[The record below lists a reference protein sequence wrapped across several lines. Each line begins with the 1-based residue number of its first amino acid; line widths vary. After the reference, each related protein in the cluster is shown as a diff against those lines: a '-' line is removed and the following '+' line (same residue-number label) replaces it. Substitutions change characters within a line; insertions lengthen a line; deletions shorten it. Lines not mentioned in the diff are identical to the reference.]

1 MSDPWPTDLRYSKD
15 AKTLTIVFDDGV
27 EHVLPAEYMR
37 VYSPSAEVR
46 GHGVGQEIL
55 QAGKRHV
62 AITAIEPVGN
72 YAIKPTFDDG
82 HNSGIFS
89 WETLFDLAT
98 NQAARWADYTARLSA
113 AGASREPLPAD
124 TQVIKFMPS

>member
-1 MSDPWPTDLRYSKD
+1 MTPQTIKLHKKSRLLELGYADGTRYQ
-15 AKTLTIVFDDGV
+15 L
-27 EHVLPAEYMR
+27 EAELLR

-55 QAGKRHV
+55 QVGKRHV

-98 NQAARWADYTARLSA
+98 NQVARWANYTARLSA

>member
-1 MSDPWPTDLRYSKD
+1 MTPRTIKLHKKSRLLELGYADGTRYQ
-15 AKTLTIVFDDGV
+15 L
-27 EHVLPAEYMR
+27 EAELLR

-55 QAGKRHV
+55 QGGKRHV
-62 AITAIEPVGN
+62 AISAIEPVGN

-98 NQAARWADYTARLSA
+98 NQAARWVNYTARLSA

>member
-1 MSDPWPTDLRYSKD
+1 MTPQTIKLHKKSRLLELGYADGTRYQ
-15 AKTLTIVFDDGV
+15 L
-27 EHVLPAEYMR
+27 EAELLR

-113 AGASREPLPAD
+113 AGASRDPLPAD

>member
-1 MSDPWPTDLRYSKD
+1 MTPQTIKLHKKSRLLELGYADGTRYQ
-15 AKTLTIVFDDGV
+15 L
-27 EHVLPAEYMR
+27 EAELLR

-98 NQAARWADYTARLSA
+98 TQAARWADYTARLSA

-124 TQVIKFMPS
+124 TQVIKFIPS

>member
-1 MSDPWPTDLRYSKD
+1 MTPQTIKLHKKSRLLELGYADGTRYQ
-15 AKTLTIVFDDGV
+15 L
-27 EHVLPAEYMR
+27 EAELLR

-113 AGASREPLPAD
+113 SGASREPLPAD

>member
-1 MSDPWPTDLRYSKD
+1 MTPQTIKLHKKSRLLELGYADGTRYQ
-15 AKTLTIVFDDGV
+15 L
-27 EHVLPAEYMR
+27 EAELMR

-62 AITAIEPVGN
+62 AITVIEPVGN

>member
-1 MSDPWPTDLRYSKD
+1 MTPQTIKLHKKSRLLELGYADGTRYQ
-15 AKTLTIVFDDGV
+15 L
-27 EHVLPAEYMR
+27 EAELLR

-55 QAGKRHV
+55 QVGKRHV
-62 AITAIEPVGN
+62 AISAIEPVGN

-89 WETLFDLAT
+89 WETLFDLAI
-98 NQAARWADYTARLSA
+98 NQAARWANYTARLST
-113 AGASREPLPAD
+113 AGASREPLPAN

>member
-1 MSDPWPTDLRYSKD
+1 MTPQTIKLHKKSRLLELGYADGTRYQ
-15 AKTLTIVFDDGV
+15 L
-27 EHVLPAEYMR
+27 EAELLR

-89 WETLFDLAT
+89 WKTLFDLAT

>member
-1 MSDPWPTDLRYSKD
+1 MTPQTIKLYKKSRLLELGYADGTRYQ
-15 AKTLTIVFDDGV
+15 L
-27 EHVLPAEYMR
+27 EAELLR

-55 QAGKRHV
+55 QVGKRHV
-62 AITAIEPVGN
+62 AISAIEPVGN

-98 NQAARWADYTARLSA
+98 NQAARWANYTARLST
-113 AGASREPLPAD
+113 AGASREPLPAN

>member
-1 MSDPWPTDLRYSKD
+1 MTPQTIKLHKKSRLLELGYADGTRYQ
-15 AKTLTIVFDDGV
+15 L
-27 EHVLPAEYMR
+27 EAELLR

-113 AGASREPLPAD
+113 AGASRELLPAD

>member
-1 MSDPWPTDLRYSKD
+1 MTPQTIKLHKKSRLLELGYADGTRYQ
-15 AKTLTIVFDDGV
+15 L
-27 EHVLPAEYMR
+27 EAELLR

-113 AGASREPLPAD
+113 AGASREPLPDD
-124 TQVIKFMPS
+124 TQVIKFIPS

>member
-1 MSDPWPTDLRYSKD
+1 MTPQTIKLHKKSRLLELGYADGTRYQ
-15 AKTLTIVFDDGV
+15 L
-27 EHVLPAEYMR
+27 EAELLR

-55 QAGKRHV
+55 QVGKRHV
-62 AITAIEPVGN
+62 AISAIEPVGN

>member
-1 MSDPWPTDLRYSKD
+1 MTPQTIKLHKKSRLLELGYADGTRYQ
-15 AKTLTIVFDDGV
+15 L
-27 EHVLPAEYMR
+27 EAELLR

-124 TQVIKFMPS
+124 TQVIKFVPS

>member
-1 MSDPWPTDLRYSKD
+1 MTPQTIKLHKKSRLLELGYADGTRYQ
-15 AKTLTIVFDDGV
+15 L
-27 EHVLPAEYMR
+27 EAELLR

-113 AGASREPLPAD
+113 AGVSREPLPAD

>member
-1 MSDPWPTDLRYSKD
+1 MTPQTIKLHKKSRLLELGYADGTRYQ
-15 AKTLTIVFDDGV
+15 L
-27 EHVLPAEYMR
+27 EAELMR

>member
-1 MSDPWPTDLRYSKD
+1 MTPQTIKLHKKSRLLELGYADGTRYQ
-15 AKTLTIVFDDGV
+15 L
-27 EHVLPAEYMR
+27 EAELLR

-62 AITAIEPVGN
+62 AITAIEPVVN
-72 YAIKPTFDDG
+72 YAIKPTFDDV
-82 HNSGIFS
+82 HNSCIFS

>member
-1 MSDPWPTDLRYSKD
+1 MTPQTIKLHKKSRLLELGYADGTRYQ
-15 AKTLTIVFDDGV
+15 L
-27 EHVLPAEYMR
+27 EAELLR

-89 WETLFDLAT
+89 WETLFDLTT

>member
-1 MSDPWPTDLRYSKD
+1 MTPQTIKLHKKSRLLELGYADGTRYQ
-15 AKTLTIVFDDGV
+15 L
-27 EHVLPAEYMR
+27 EAELLR

-46 GHGVGQEIL
+46 GHGIGQEIL
-55 QAGKRHV
+55 QVGKRHV
-62 AITAIEPVGN
+62 AISTIEPVGN
-72 YAIKPTFDDG
+72 YAIKPAFDDG

>member
-1 MSDPWPTDLRYSKD
+1 MTPQ
-15 AKTLTIVFDDGV
+15 TIKLHKKSGLLELGYADGTIYQL
-27 EHVLPAEYMR
+27 EAELLR

-55 QAGKRHV
+55 QVGKRLV
-62 AITAIEPVGN
+62 AISSIEPVGN

-98 NQAARWADYTARLSA
+98 NQAARWADYTERLSV

-124 TQVIKFMPS
+124 TQVINIMPSS

>member
-1 MSDPWPTDLRYSKD
+1 MTPQTIKLHKKSRLLELGYADGTRYQ
-15 AKTLTIVFDDGV
+15 L
-27 EHVLPAEYMR
+27 EAELLR

-55 QAGKRHV
+55 QVGKRHV

-124 TQVIKFMPS
+124 TQVIKFIPS

>member
-1 MSDPWPTDLRYSKD
+1 MTPQTIKLHKKSRLLELGYADVTRYQ
-15 AKTLTIVFDDGV
+15 L
-27 EHVLPAEYMR
+27 EAELLR

-124 TQVIKFMPS
+124 TQVIKFIPS

>member
-1 MSDPWPTDLRYSKD
+1 MTPQTIKLHKKSRLLELGYADGTRYQ
-15 AKTLTIVFDDGV
+15 L
-27 EHVLPAEYMR
+27 EAELLR

-55 QAGKRHV
+55 QVGKRHV
-62 AITAIEPVGN
+62 AISAIEPVGN

-98 NQAARWADYTARLSA
+98 NQAARWASYTARLRT
-113 AGASREPLPAD
+113 AGASREPLPAN

>member
-1 MSDPWPTDLRYSKD
+1 MTPQTIKLHKKSRLLELGYADGTRYQ
-15 AKTLTIVFDDGV
+15 L
-27 EHVLPAEYMR
+27 EAELMR

-55 QAGKRHV
+55 QVGKRHV

>member
-1 MSDPWPTDLRYSKD
+1 MMPQTIKLHKKSRLLELGYADGTRYQ
-15 AKTLTIVFDDGV
+15 L
-27 EHVLPAEYMR
+27 EAELLR

-124 TQVIKFMPS
+124 TQVIKFIPS

>member
-1 MSDPWPTDLRYSKD
+1 MTPQTIKLHKKSRLLELGYADGTRYQ
-15 AKTLTIVFDDGV
+15 L
-27 EHVLPAEYMR
+27 EAELLR

-98 NQAARWADYTARLSA
+98 NKAARWADYTARLSA

>member
-1 MSDPWPTDLRYSKD
+1 MTPQTIKLHKKSRLLEVGYADGTRYQ
-15 AKTLTIVFDDGV
+15 L
-27 EHVLPAEYMR
+27 EAELLR

>member
-1 MSDPWPTDLRYSKD
+1 MTPQTIKLHKKSRLLELGYADGTRYQ
-15 AKTLTIVFDDGV
+15 L
-27 EHVLPAEYMR
+27 EAELLR

-98 NQAARWADYTARLSA
+98 NQAARWADYTERLSA

-124 TQVIKFMPS
+124 TQVIKFIPS

>member
-1 MSDPWPTDLRYSKD
+1 MTPQTIKLHKKSRLLELGYADGTRYQ
-15 AKTLTIVFDDGV
+15 L
-27 EHVLPAEYMR
+27 EAELLR

-113 AGASREPLPAD
+113 ASASREPLLAD
-124 TQVIKFMPS
+124 TQVIKFIPS

>member
-1 MSDPWPTDLRYSKD
+1 MTPQTIKLHKKSRLLELGYADGTRYQ
-15 AKTLTIVFDDGV
+15 L
-27 EHVLPAEYMR
+27 EAELLR

-55 QAGKRHV
+55 QVGKRHV

>member
-1 MSDPWPTDLRYSKD
+1 MAPQTIKLHKKSRLLELGYADGTRYQ
-15 AKTLTIVFDDGV
+15 L
-27 EHVLPAEYMR
+27 EAELLR

>member
-1 MSDPWPTDLRYSKD
+1 MTPQTIKLHKKSRLLELGYADGTRYQ
-15 AKTLTIVFDDGV
+15 L
-27 EHVLPAEYMR
+27 EAELLR

-55 QAGKRHV
+55 QVGKRHV
-62 AITAIEPVGN
+62 AISAIEPVGN

-98 NQAARWADYTARLSA
+98 NQAARWANYTARLSA

>member
-1 MSDPWPTDLRYSKD
+1 MTPQTIKLHKKSRLLELGYADGTRYQ
-15 AKTLTIVFDDGV
+15 L
-27 EHVLPAEYMR
+27 EAELLR

-124 TQVIKFMPS
+124 TQVIKFMP

>member
-1 MSDPWPTDLRYSKD
+1 MTPQAIKLHKKSRLLELGY
-15 AKTLTIVFDDGV
+15 VDGTSYQL
-27 EHVLPAEYMR
+27 EAELLR

-55 QAGKRHV
+55 QVGKRHV
-62 AITAIEPVGN
+62 AISAIEPVGN

>member
-1 MSDPWPTDLRYSKD
+1 MTPQTIKLHKKSRLLELGYADGTRYQ
-15 AKTLTIVFDDGV
+15 L
-27 EHVLPAEYMR
+27 EAELLR

-113 AGASREPLPAD
+113 VGASREPLPAD

>member
-1 MSDPWPTDLRYSKD
+1 MTPQTIKLHRKSRLLELGYADGTRYQ
-15 AKTLTIVFDDGV
+15 L
-27 EHVLPAEYMR
+27 EAELLR

-46 GHGVGQEIL
+46 GHGIGQEIL
-55 QAGKRHV
+55 QVGKRHV
-62 AITAIEPVGN
+62 AISTIEPVGN
-72 YAIKPTFDDG
+72 YAIKPAFDDG

-113 AGASREPLPAD
+113 VGASREPLPAD

>member
-1 MSDPWPTDLRYSKD
+1 MTPQTIKLHKKSRLLELGYADGTRYQ
-15 AKTLTIVFDDGV
+15 L
-27 EHVLPAEYMR
+27 EAELLR

-98 NQAARWADYTARLSA
+98 NQAARWADYTARLRA

>member
-1 MSDPWPTDLRYSKD
+1 MTPQTIKLHKKSRLLELGYADGTRYQ
-15 AKTLTIVFDDGV
+15 L
-27 EHVLPAEYMR
+27 EAELLR

-113 AGASREPLPAD
+113 AGASRGPLPAD

>member
-1 MSDPWPTDLRYSKD
+1 MTPQTIKLHKKSRLLELGFADGTRYQ
-15 AKTLTIVFDDGV
+15 L
-27 EHVLPAEYMR
+27 EAELLR

-124 TQVIKFMPS
+124 TQVIKFIPS

>member
-1 MSDPWPTDLRYSKD
+1 MTPQTIKLHKKSRLLELGYADGTRYQ
-15 AKTLTIVFDDGV
+15 L
-27 EHVLPAEYMR
+27 EAELMR

-124 TQVIKFMPS
+124 AQVIKFMPS